1 MFGGI
6 KAQHQHNMAN
16 MKMDSIAK
24 PKMDTLSSTPHKYDM
39 KSTDMKLM
47 RDTVLKKKQNMKT
60 MGMNIRKDAMNM
72 KVDGMEMDGM
82 KMDGDMKIENM
93 SHAYSLSLPMNR
105 NGSGT
110 SWMPDNTPMYMIM
123 KRSKKDMW
131 MFHGNIFLRYNT
143 QELTNRTARSASQFD
158 APNWFMAMY
167 NRKVGKNGLFH
178 FSSMFSLDALTV
190 GNSGYPLLFQSGE
203 AYQGKALVDRQHP
216 HDLFSE
222 LSVSYSQRLTKN
234 VDVFG
239 YFGYPGEPALGPTAF
254 MHRTSTMNDPD
265 APLGHHWQDATHIT
279 FGVATVGIRLN
290 KFKLETSRFTGREPD
305 KHRYDFDKATFNSF
319 SYRISYNPSRAWAL
333 QVSQGYLKSPE
344 SLHPNENI
352 WKYTASGQYNS
363 TVTKK
368 GKYVAS
374 TFVFGLND
382 AGFGHK
388 QQSYL
393 AESNFQLNNKNA
405 VYGRYE
411 FVQKSAEELDIET
424 TYGDRRFDINK
435 ITAGYNHVLF
445 SVGTFAV
452 AAGTQF
458 SLNIVPSSLQNLYGV
473 SPISGQVYLQFRPR
487 LML

>member
-1 MFGGI
+1 MKTQLFIFFILIVGGI
-6 KAQHQHNMAN
+6 NAQHQHNMGTMQMDSN
-16 MKMDSIAK
+16 LKTKKDSLPLKPHKHDMKNMNMKGMNMKGMKDTVPNKMLNMDLGVMKMD
-24 PKMDTLSSTPHKYDM
+24 
-39 KSTDMKLM
+39 
-47 RDTVLKKKQNMKT
+47 
-60 MGMNIRKDAMNM
+60 
-72 KVDGMEMDGM
+72 DGM
-82 KMDGDMKIENM
+82 DMENM
-93 SHAYSLSLPMNR
+93 SHAFSLSLPMNR

-110 SWMPDNTPMYMIM
+110 SWMPDNSPMYMIM
-123 KRSKKDMW
+123 KHGKQDMW

-143 QELTNRTARSASQFD
+143 QELTNKTARSASQFD

-167 NRKVGKNGLFH
+167 NRKIGQNGLFH
-178 FSSMFSLDALTV
+178 FSGMLSLDALTV

-203 AYQGKALVDRQHP
+203 AYKGKALVDRQHP

-222 LSVSYSQRLTKN
+222 LSVSYSQRLNKN

-305 KHRYDFDKATFNSF
+305 EHRYDFDKATFNSY
-319 SYRISYNPSRAWAL
+319 SYRISYNPSRAWAF

-352 WKYTASGQYNS
+352 WKYTASAQYS
-363 TVTKK
+363 SSVTKS
-368 GKYVAS
+368 GKYLAS

-388 QQSYL
+388 EQSLL
-393 AESNFQLNNKNA
+393 AESNFQLNNKNT

-411 FVQKSAEELDIET
+411 FVQKSAGELDIET

-435 ITAGYNHVLF
+435 ITVGYNHVLF
-445 SVGTFAV
+445 SLGDFAV
-452 AAGTQF
+452 AAGTQL
-458 SLNIVPSSLQNLYGV
+458 SVNIVPPSLQNLYGTL
-473 SPISGQVYLQFRPR
+473 PMSGQVYLQLRPK
-487 LML
+487 LVL